1 MKNTSLKIFLI
12 QGIILIGLVGL
23 GLLGYRGYTLVRTE
37 STALYSEVSTMSSS
51 LEKLQSSQLTL
62 ENSQADLKD
71 ALAIQT
77 RRSELLEEYLN
88 KVTNTVGDLEKLSKL
103 DPELLKK
110 YSKVYFLNENFTPVH
125 LTQIDPL
132 YVYED
137 GRKLEIDEKVW
148 PFLEKLFQ
156 DAENQGLSLKALS
169 AYRSFKTQASL
180 KAQYTV
186 SYGTGANKFSAD
198 QGYSEHQLGT
208 TLDFTTSKT
217 GGVLGKFAGTEEEKW
232 MVENAHKY
240 GFVLSYPKDNQYY
253 IHEPWHWR
261 FVGVALATKLHRDN
275 KYFYDMDQRGI
286 DEYLLTMFD

>member
-1 MKNTSLKIFLI
+1 MKNTSLTIFLI
-12 QGIILIGLVGL
+12 QGITLVALITL
-23 GLLGYRGYTLVRTE
+23 GFLGYRGYQLTRTE
-37 STALYSEVSTMSSS
+37 NSALHSEITTLSAS
-51 LEKLQSSQLTL
+51 LEGAKSSQLVL
-62 ENSQADLKD
+62 ENSHADLED

-77 RRSELLEEYLN
+77 RRGELLEEYLN

-110 YSKVYFLNENFTPVH
+110 YSKVYFLNENFTPIH
-125 LTQIDPL
+125 LAQIDPL

-137 GRKLEIDEKVW
+137 GRKLEVDEKVW

-156 DAENQGLSLKALS
+156 DAESEGLSLKALS

-180 KAQYTV
+180 KSQYTIT
-186 SYGTGANKFSAD
+186 YGTGANRFSAD

-208 TLDFTTSKT
+208 TLDFTSSNS
-217 GGVLGKFAGTEEEKW
+217 GGVLGKFAGTPEEKW
-232 MVENAHKY
+232 MSENAHKY
-240 GFVLSYPKDNQYY
+240 GFILSYPKNNQYY

-275 KYFYDMDQRGI
+275 KYFYDMDQREI